1 MAVNITSI
9 KTSSNGLWQG
19 DDPLH
24 FAFPLL
30 ILQTIIIVLLSRF
43 LYFLI
48 KPLRQPKVIAEIIGG
63 ILLGPSALGRN
74 KDYIRTMFPSWS
86 MPILET
92 TASIGL
98 LFFLF
103 LVGLELDLA
112 SIRRSGKRALSI
124 AAAGITLPFA
134 CGVGVAFV
142 LRRAIPGADK
152 ADYAPFLVFMGV
164 ALSITAFP
172 VLARIL
178 AELKILT
185 TALGE
190 TAMAAAAFNDV
201 AAWILLALAVA
212 LSGGDSHKSPLV
224 SIWVLLCGVAFV
236 GFMMVAVRPLM
247 GWVARR
253 ASEREAELWTCLTLA
268 GVLAAG
274 FATDIIGIHA
284 IFGAFVFGLAIPKE
298 EEDFAGRLMERIE
311 DFVSGLL
318 LPLYFA
324 SSGLKTDVT
333 KIQGGRAWGLLVLV
347 TAIACVGKML
357 GTFAA
362 AVACKMPVMEAA
374 ALGMLMS
381 TKGLVE
387 LIVLNIGKERKV
399 LNDETFAILVLM
411 ALFTTFITTPA
422 VMAIYKPARPGHRAT
437 ARRKLQRESSGDV
450 TTKLRVLACVRSP
463 RDVPSMINL
472 IETIRGGATKS
483 PLKLYIMHLVELTE
497 RSSSIVMALS
507 ARRNG
512 LPSRNPLR
520 KETRDRVLVA
530 FETYG
535 QLGKVN
541 VRPMTAISAM
551 ATMHEDV
558 CNVAEDKNVTLLVVP
573 FHKHGKAAAAHGEAM
588 ENVGHEWRVVN
599 QRVLKGAPCSVAV
612 LVDRGLG
619 GGEQVGSS
627 EVSHGICVVVFG
639 GPDDREVLELAGTMA
654 QHPGIKVNAVRFVA
668 AAAGIKSPV
677 VSISLRPSPHKS
689 MEDNYSFSTAAVDR
703 EKEKASYHYCTPSP
717 SKSSAYT
724 RSLRFSWTL
733 FFLFSQE
740 LDEAAVAEFRRRT
753 EGTGALYEEKLA
765 FNVLEEVVAM
775 GRSGEYELL
784 VVGKGRFPSSI
795 VAALAERSPEHAEL
809 GPIGDALASSG
820 SGVVSSVLV
829 IQQHDVVHSDETP
842 VSMVLD
848 GISLGSPA

>member
-1 MAVNITSI
+1 MVLNITSI
-9 KTSSNGLWQG
+9 KTSSNGLWQ
-19 DDPLH
+19 DDNPLH

-30 ILQTIIIVLLSRF
+30 ILQTIIVVLLSRF

-74 KDYIRTMFPSWS
+74 KEYLKTVFPSWS

-92 TASIGL
+92 TATIGL

-134 CGVGVAFV
+134 SGVGVAFV
-142 LRRAIPGADK
+142 IRRVIPGADD

-178 AELKILT
+178 AELKLLT
-185 TALGE
+185 TQLGE

-201 AAWILLALAVA
+201 AAWILLALAIA
-212 LSGGDSHKSPLV
+212 LSGGDDHKSPLV
-224 SIWVLLCGVAFV
+224 SLWVLLCGLAFV
-236 GFMMVAVRPLM
+236 GLMMAVVRPVM
-247 GWVARR
+247 AWVARR
-253 ASEREAELWTCLTLA
+253 AAERDAELWTCLTLA

-274 FATDIIGIHA
+274 FATDLIGIHA

-298 EEDFAGRLMERIE
+298 EEDFAERLIERIE

-333 KIQGGRAWGLLVLV
+333 KINGGKAWGLLAMV
-347 TAIACVGKML
+347 TAVACFGKMA

-362 AVACKMPVMEAA
+362 AVACKMKAREAM
-374 ALGMLMS
+374 ALGTLMS

-422 VMAIYKPARPGHRAT
+422 VMAIYKPARRGGAG
-437 ARRKLQRESSGDV
+437 AQRRKLQRDTSG
-450 TTKLRVLACVRSP
+450 KEGAAHLRVLACVRSP
-463 RDVPSMINL
+463 RDVPSTINL
-472 IETIRGGATKS
+472 IETIRGKS
-483 PLKLYIMHLVELTE
+483 TLKLFILHLVELTE
-497 RSSSIVMALS
+497 RSSSIVMVLA

-512 LPSRNPLR
+512 LPFRNPL
-520 KETRDRVLVA
+520 KKDTRDRVLVA

-541 VRPMTAISAM
+541 VRPMTAISAIP
-551 ATMHEDV
+551 TMHEDV
-558 CNVAEDKNVTLLVVP
+558 CNVAEDKSAALIVVP
-573 FHKHGKAAAAHGEAM
+573 FHRHGT
-588 ENVGHEWRVVN
+588 ENAGHEWRAVN
-599 QRVLKGAPCSVAV
+599 RRILKEAPCSVAV

-619 GGEQVGSS
+619 GGEQVGSA
-627 EVSHGICVVVFG
+627 EVSRRVCVVFFG
-639 GPDDREVLELAGTMA
+639 GPDDRESLELARRMA
-654 QHPGIKVNAVRFVA
+654 EHPGIKVNAVRFVVD
-668 AAAGIKSPV
+668 GPKSAHLA
-677 VSISLRPSPHKS
+677 VSLKPSPTKS
-689 MEDNYSFSTAAVDR
+689 AEDNYSFSMAAVDR
-703 EKEKASYHYCTPSP
+703 EKEK
-717 SKSSAYT
+717 
-724 RSLRFSWTL
+724 
-733 FFLFSQE
+733 E
-740 LDEAAVAEFRRRT
+740 LDEAAVAEFRMRT
-753 EGTGALYEEKLA
+753 DGTGTGYDEKPA
-765 FNVLEEVVAM
+765 INVLDDVIAM
-775 GRSGEYELL
+775 GRSGDYELL

-795 VAALAERSPEHAEL
+795 VAALAERAPEHAEL
-809 GPIGDALASSG
+809 GPVGDALSSAVN
-820 SGVVSSVLV
+820 GVVSSVLV
-829 IQQHDVVHSDETP
+829 VQQHDVVHSEEIP
-842 VSMVLD
+842 VSIVVEGAD
-848 GISLGSPA
+848 PASPA